1 MGRGIITWILCVT
14 MHCEEGVLCGR
25 GGGGMYPLCIRGLC
39 DWGGGGFIMQCPFI
53 YNGVV

>member
-1 MGRGIITWILCVT
+1 MT

-39 DWGGGGFIMQCPFI
+39 DWGGGGFIMQCPCI